1 MENDAPLIS
10 VLMGTFYRRE
20 ELSPLNH
27 SVSSILQQ
35 TYKNFEYLI
44 CDDGSTPAAKRVLE
58 KYAAADMR
66 IKLVRPGSALTL
78 SEKLNVC
85 LQVSM
90 GSLIARMDDDDVS
103 HPNRFSKQI
112 AFLQQN
118 PQIAYVGC
126 NAALVCAGKMVGY
139 RQLPQY
145 PLAQD
150 FYMTQPFIHPTLIFK
165 RSALLSVNGYSERS
179 EAILCEDYD
188 LLLRL
193 YKQGHFDANLQ
204 EYLFD
209 YSVPDTARG
218 NRKMAYRWN
227 ETLTR
232 YARFRDLGLLPAA
245 FPYVIKPLA
254 VGVLPESIL
263 KRIKT
268 RRIQH
273 TKI

>member
-58 KYAAADMR
+58 RYAAVDPR
-66 IKLVRPGSALTL
+66 IRLIRPGNALSL

-85 LQVSM
+85 LYASA
-90 GSLIARMDDDDVS
+90 GTLIARMDDDDVS
-103 HPNRFSKQI
+103 YPNRFSKQI
-112 AFLQQN
+112 TFLEQN

-126 NAALVCAGKMVGY
+126 NVVLVQDGADIGY

-145 PLAQD
+145 PLVQD
-150 FYMTQPFIHPTLIFK
+150 FYMTQPFIHPSLIFK
-165 RSALLSVNGYSERS
+165 RSALLAVNGYSES
-179 EAILCEDYD
+179 PEAVLCEDYD
-188 LLLRL
+188 LLLRI
-193 YKQGHFDANLQ
+193 YMQGYFGANLQ
-204 EYLFD
+204 EYLLA
-209 YSVPDTARG
+209 YTIPNTAKG
-218 NRKMAYRWN
+218 NRKMAHRWN
-227 ETLTR
+227 ETVTR
-232 YARFRDLGLLPAA
+232 YARFRDLGLLPGA

-254 VGVLPESIL
+254 VGVLPEGIL
-263 KRIKT
+263 KRLKA